1 MDKKELIEIKETY
14 NKAGFFMLYVDEVGF
29 EQKLLSKLM
38 RDGIY
43 TVNDFEEKF
52 IKETYP
58 ETEEIMQGV
67 KAFLQDL
74 IKDMSNGILSAE
86 SKNID
91 EILEAISELLKTDKL
106 AISKLELQKFEKAEL
121 LKTLVSRHYEI
132 LEDANKTELDA
143 FLKYIDEKH
152 KEYLKS
158 IEK

>member
-1 MDKKELIEIKETY
+1 
-14 NKAGFFMLYVDEVGF
+14 MLYVDEVGF
-29 EQKLLSKLM
+29 ESKLLSKLM

-52 IKETYP
+52 IQETYP
-58 ETEEIMQGV
+58 EIDEIMQSV
-67 KAFLQDL
+67 KSFLQGL
-74 IKDMSNGILSAE
+74 IKDISNGILSAE

-91 EILEAISELLKTDKL
+91 EILEAFIELLKTDKL

-121 LKTLVSRHYEI
+121 LSTLVSRHYEI
-132 LEDANKTELDA
+132 NDKSNKTELDA

-158 IEK
+158 IK